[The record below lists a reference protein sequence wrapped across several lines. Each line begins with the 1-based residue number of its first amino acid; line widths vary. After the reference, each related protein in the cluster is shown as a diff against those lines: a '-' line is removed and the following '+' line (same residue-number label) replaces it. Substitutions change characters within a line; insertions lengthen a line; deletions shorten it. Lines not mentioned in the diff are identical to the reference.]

1 MRPEDKSR
9 EIIDKQLC
17 QAGWVVQDFTQ
28 RNISASLG
36 VVVRNYPLV
45 ESKEADYVVFL
56 DKNPIGVIEAK
67 KLGTTLTGVHK
78 QSAEYLRLLTQKF
91 PGTNPVL
98 AYEATEN
105 TIQFSDTR
113 EFDYRPRELFWFHT
127 PSEIRNIL
135 NEPPLRNRLRQLPML
150 EGSDLR
156 TCQYEAIEQIERS
169 LRAGNPRA
177 LVQMASGAGKTYMS
191 VSMVYRLIKYANA
204 KKILFLVDRSNLGR
218 QAIKEFDEYTP
229 KDSEYSF
236 SKLYPTQLLN
246 SNVLDTSSRVVVS
259 TVQRMYSIL
268 KNADTK
274 TINEEKSLFESD
286 NDDLGEVNYNPSVPI
301 SKFDLIIVDECHRS
315 IYKKWR
321 QVLEYFDAFI
331 IGLTATP
338 SNATIGFF
346 RRNLVSEYSHS
357 QAVADQVNVGY
368 RVFRISTRVTEKGGI
383 LNAKEV
389 IEVRDKIT
397 REKWYKMLDEDL
409 HFKNSELDSRVV
421 VKDQIRLVIQ
431 MFKNSLQKIFPERN
445 VVPKTLVFAKDDSH
459 ADDITKCIREVFE
472 KGEEFC
478 TKITYR
484 TSNPEQAVRDFK
496 TSSSLRIAVTVDMI
510 STGTDV
516 RALECILFM
525 RDVQSKTYYEQMK
538 GRGVRTISPT
548 ELRTVTP
555 DAKWKDHFVVVDAI
569 GVTEHIQPYTHSLER
584 RPSIK
589 LAKLLELAAD
599 NKADLDDLETLASR
613 LSRLNRCLN
622 DERKKEFIGEFES
635 LPSIA
640 NRVLKLI
647 DPDEINIAAQKKFG
661 TKTPSVEQIR
671 QVTKENSH
679 KACEIFHNH
688 KLREKIL
695 TVCKVEQIIDSIT
708 GDTPTTS
715 SFTVNREKE
724 IVEKFENYVKNDTEV
739 LKWTMYFAKSYKK
752 RDNVFD
758 SIRNLHE
765 RLKLKPY
772 ELDVAQVWN
781 AYCDLKKTN
790 TRYVDGSITDIISLI
805 RYVVVPNTT
814 LEPFEITVNRKFKQW
829 LDKSKGDFSDEQVE
843 WLTMIKD
850 HIVGTGEITKEDLDA
865 GIFYQYGGQSKF
877 ELLFQDQN
885 ILEELTEKLLFV

>member
-1 MRPEDKSR
+1 MKPEDKSR
-9 EIIDKQLC
+9 KVIDEQLR
-17 QAGWVVQDFTQ
+17 QAGWVIQDFPQ
-28 RNISASLG
+28 RNISASPG
-36 VVVRNYPLV
+36 VIVRNYPLA
-45 ESKEADYVVFL
+45 ESKEADYVVFV

-78 QSAEYLRLLTQKF
+78 QSAEYLKLLTQKF
-91 PGTNPVL
+91 PDTNLAL

-113 EFDYRPRELFWFHT
+113 EIDYRPRELFWFHT

-135 NEPPLRNRLRQLPML
+135 NELPLRNRLKQLPVL
-150 EGSDLR
+150 EGADLR
-156 TCQYEAIEQIERS
+156 TCQHEAIDQIERS
-169 LRAGNPRA
+169 LRAGNSRA

-191 VSMVYRLIKYANA
+191 VSMVYRLIKHVNV

-218 QAIKEFDEYTP
+218 QTIKEFEGYVP
-229 KDSEYSF
+229 KDSEHSF
-236 SKLYPTQLLN
+236 SELYPTQFLN
-246 SNVLDTSSRVVVS
+246 SNTLDTSSRVVVS

-268 KNADTK
+268 KNSDTK
-274 TINEEKSLFESD
+274 LVNEEKSLFEGD
-286 NDDLGEVNYNPSVPI
+286 NDCLDEVRYNPTIPI
-301 SKFDLIIVDECHRS
+301 SEFDVIIVDECHRS

-338 SNATIGFF
+338 SNVTIGFF
-346 RRNLVSEYSHS
+346 RGNLVSEYSHS

-368 RVFRISTRVTEKGGI
+368 RVFRISTRVTEEGGT

-389 IEVRDKIT
+389 VEVRDKIT
-397 REKWYKMLDEDL
+397 RDKWYKMLDEDL

-421 VKDQIRLVIQ
+421 VKDQIRLIIQ

-459 ADDITKCIREVFE
+459 ADDITKCIREVFG

-548 ELRTVTP
+548 ELQAITP
-555 DAKWKDHFVVVDAI
+555 DAKWKDHFVVVDAV
-569 GVTEHIQPYTHSLER
+569 GVTEHIHPYTYSLER
-584 RPSIK
+584 RPSVK
-589 LAKLLELAAD
+589 LTKLLELAAD
-599 NKADLDDLETLASR
+599 NTAELDDLETLASR
-613 LSRLNRCLN
+613 LARLNRCLSE
-622 DERKKEFIGEFES
+622 ERKKEFSDKFEP

-647 DPDEINIAAQKKFG
+647 DPDEINTLAQKKFN
-661 TKTPSVEQIR
+661 TDMPSADQIK
-671 QVTKENSH
+671 QIVKENSH

-695 TVCKVEQIIDSIT
+695 AVCKVEQVIDSIT
-708 GDTPTTS
+708 GDTPITS
-715 SFTVNREKE
+715 TFSVNREKE
-724 IVEKFENYVKNDTEV
+724 IIKKFENYVKNDTEV
-739 LKWTMYFAKSYKK
+739 IKWTMYFSKSYKK
-752 RDNVFD
+752 RGNVFD
-758 SIRNLHE
+758 TIRNLHE

-781 AYCDLKKTN
+781 AYCGLKKTN
-790 TRYVDGSITDIISLI
+790 TRYVNGSVTDIISLI
-805 RYVVVPNTT
+805 RYVVEPDTP

-829 LDKSKGDFSDEQVE
+829 LDKSKDNFSEEQIE
-843 WLTMIKD
+843 WLNMIKD
-850 HIVGTGEITKEDLDA
+850 HIIGTGEITKEDMDV

-885 ILEELTEKLLFV
+885 ILEELTEELLFI